1 METSPNNQVTRLL
14 TDWSK
19 GDQAALD
26 QLIPLIYQELHK
38 IANGYLSR
46 ERPGHTIQPTALIH
60 EAYLRMAAQQMPEWK
75 NRKHF
80 FGVAAQLMRQILV
93 DFARRHHQLKRGG
106 HVHRVSG

>member
-38 IANGYLSR
+38 IANG
-46 ERPGHTIQPTALIH
+46 
-60 EAYLRMAAQQMPEWK
+60 
-75 NRKHF
+75 
-80 FGVAAQLMRQILV
+80 
-93 DFARRHHQLKRGG
+93 
-106 HVHRVSG
+106 